1 MVCGLLCDRQLQA
14 EGCYK
19 GKHQRQDVFRV
30 KGKIVV
36 KCSSCR
42 ARVPKGKLSYR
53 RSELG
58 AVKVKKKQKKARR
71 FRPAPCSLYLLCS
84 QEREREKLIPLF
96 SFSLQQGEG
105 LSLTGL
111 SPPNT
116 LLVVTS
122 SSD

>member
-58 AVKVKKKQKKARR
+58 AVKAKKKLGMFKA
-71 FRPAPCSLYLLCS
+71 AHCSLNLLCS